1 MQIEEIDKTDTSEIV
16 TQEELDISLYVAIEE
31 GDLKALD
38 TAIESGADV
47 DAKGCVSN
55 KKGHRFV
62 TRASPLKS
70 VYWKTTE
77 HRRFLTKSKRDKL
90 IDIDTCF
97 SLADS
102 LIAAGADTKP
112 LFCEV
117 IGSEIGSNDKWTYY
131 LLNKTKDFS
140 GLLHKVVE
148 KNDLSLLS
156 SLLKKGVDVNEI
168 FYGNSPLHKAVK
180 KSDNLP
186 MIKELLEAGASLTQK
201 NRDNLTAYDIALINN
216 NLETAVYLTRLL
228 TYSSW
233 DDSEHRVQV
242 DISNQLFRLANLMEI
257 YLYASRRN

>member
-1 MQIEEIDKTDTSEIV
+1 MQIEEIKKTETSEIV

-55 KKGHRFV
+55 KKEHCFF
-62 TRASPLKS
+62 TSFSPLKS
-70 VYWKTTE
+70 VYLKTTE
-77 HRRFLTKSKRDKL
+77 NRRFVTKSKRDKL

-102 LIAAGADTKP
+102 LIAAGADTNP

-117 IGSEIGSNDKWTYY
+117 IGSDDKWTYY

-180 KSDNLP
+180 KSNNLS

-228 TYSSW
+228 NYSSW

-257 YLYASRRN
+257 YLYANRRN